1 MGLVDH
7 PVIGEDGKC
16 PHTQQCAILCSL
28 DLPIVYN
35 ILLPCGSG
43 YRLPAVPWSWLGG
56 TGTPLT
62 TSSTSAAAP
71 LVLTPRTARRR
82 YYSTELQCAGPC
94 VVM

>member
-7 PVIGEDGKC
+7 SIIAEDGEC
-16 PHTQQCAILCSL
+16 FTQQQCAILCSL
-28 DLPIVYN
+28 DSSIVYN
-35 ILLPCGSG
+35 VLLPCGSG

-62 TSSTSAAAP
+62 TPSTSTAAP

-94 VVM
+94 VVT